1 MVDSIS
7 NINNFRVQ
15 YNSLNSEAMFLNKKG
30 QSNIDNKE
38 LRYKA
43 EKMEN
48 KIVSAN
54 ENLSVKDFEIE
65 LNNLLKDENLTLEFK
80 KDDDTQK
87 MIMKLIDNETEEV
100 IKQYPP
106 EVSLQIAK
114 MVSTILEKNGITNV
128 KV

>member
-1 MVDSIS
+1 LVDSIS